1 MTFHHYSVLLQET
14 IEGLAIR
21 ADGVYVDGT
30 LGGGGHAL
38 SICERL
44 SGRGRLIGIDQDGAA
59 IEAAS
64 ERLKDYRDRAVIVR
78 GNYEDIA
85 EILMRLQIE
94 RVDGIC
100 LDLGVSSYQLD
111 EGERGFSYRTDAAL
125 DMRMDQRGERT
136 AADIVNSYSEEALF
150 RIIRDYGEDRF
161 ARNIAKHIVQY
172 REKKRIETTLELS
185 GIISGAIPARVRALS
200 GHPAKRSF
208 QAIRIELNR
217 ELEVLENT
225 LDRMIDLL
233 SEGGRLCVISF
244 HSLEDRIVKSKFRTA
259 ENPCICPPD
268 FPVCSCGRKSRGI
281 VLTKKPILPSEEE
294 LLENRRSQRAKLR
307 IFEKRTEEEN

>member
-1 MTFHHYSVLLQET
+1 MTFHHYSVLLRET

-44 SGRGRLIGIDQDGAA
+44 SERGRLIGIDQDGAA

-64 ERLKDYRDRAVIVR
+64 ERLKGYRDRAVIVR

-94 RVDGIC
+94 QVDGIC

-172 REKKRIETTLELS
+172 REKKRIETTSELS

-294 LLENRRSQRAKLR
+294 LLENRRSQSAKLR
-307 IFEKRTEEEN
+307 IFEKRTEGN

>member
-85 EILMRLQIE
+85 EILMQLQIE
-94 RVDGIC
+94 QVDGIC

-294 LLENRRSQRAKLR
+294 LLENRRSQSAKLR
-307 IFEKRTEEEN
+307 IFEKRTEERN

>member
-1 MTFHHYSVLLQET
+1 MTFHHYSVLLRET

-44 SGRGRLIGIDQDGAA
+44 SERGRLIGIDQDGAA

-294 LLENRRSQRAKLR
+294 LLENRRSQSAKLR
-307 IFEKRTEEEN
+307 IFEKRTEGN

>member
-1 MTFHHYSVLLQET
+1 MTFHHYSVLLRET

-44 SGRGRLIGIDQDGAA
+44 SERGRLIGIDQDGAA

-94 RVDGIC
+94 QVDGIC

-225 LDRMIDLL
+225 LDRIIDLL

-294 LLENRRSQRAKLR
+294 LLENRRSQSAKLR
-307 IFEKRTEEEN
+307 IFEKRTEERN

>member
-1 MTFHHYSVLLQET
+1 MTFHHYSVLLRET

-44 SGRGRLIGIDQDGAA
+44 SGRGKLIGIDQDGAA

-281 VLTKKPILPSEEE
+281 VLTKKPILPSEKE
-294 LLENRRSQRAKLR
+294 LLENRRSQSAKLR
-307 IFEKRTEEEN
+307 IFEKRTEEGN

>member
-1 MTFHHYSVLLQET
+1 MTFHHYSVLLRET

-294 LLENRRSQRAKLR
+294 LLENRRSQSAKLR
-307 IFEKRTEEEN
+307 IFEKRTEERN

>member
-44 SGRGRLIGIDQDGAA
+44 SERGRLIGIDQDGTA

-259 ENPCICPPD
+259 EKPCICPPD

-294 LLENRRSQRAKLR
+294 LLENRRSQSAKLR
-307 IFEKRTEEEN
+307 IFEKRTEERN

>member
-1 MTFHHYSVLLQET
+1 MTFHHYSVLLRET

-85 EILMRLQIE
+85 GILMRLQIE

-294 LLENRRSQRAKLR
+294 LLENRRSQSAKLR
-307 IFEKRTEEEN
+307 IFEKRTEEGN

>member
-1 MTFHHYSVLLQET
+1 MTFHHYSVLLRET

-44 SGRGRLIGIDQDGAA
+44 SERGRLIGIDQDGAA

-64 ERLKDYRDRAVIVR
+64 ERLKGYRDRAVIVR

-94 RVDGIC
+94 QVDGIC

-294 LLENRRSQRAKLR
+294 LLENRRSQSAKLR
-307 IFEKRTEEEN
+307 IFEKRTEERN

>member
-281 VLTKKPILPSEEE
+281 VLTKKPILPSEKE
-294 LLENRRSQRAKLR
+294 LLENRRSQSAKLR
-307 IFEKRTEEEN
+307 IFEKRTEEGN

>member
-1 MTFHHYSVLLQET
+1 MTFHHYSVLLRET

-78 GNYEDIA
+78 GNYEDVA

-281 VLTKKPILPSEEE
+281 VLTKKPILPSEKE
-294 LLENRRSQRAKLR
+294 LLENRRSQSAKLR
-307 IFEKRTEEEN
+307 IFEKRTEEGN

>member
-294 LLENRRSQRAKLR
+294 LLENRRSQSAKLR

>member
-1 MTFHHYSVLLQET
+1 MTFHHYSVLLRET

-94 RVDGIC
+94 QVDGIC

-294 LLENRRSQRAKLR
+294 LLENRRSQSAKLR
-307 IFEKRTEEEN
+307 IFEKRTEGN

>member
-1 MTFHHYSVLLQET
+1 M
-14 IEGLAIR
+14 
-21 ADGVYVDGT
+21 
-30 LGGGGHAL
+30 
-38 SICERL
+38 
-44 SGRGRLIGIDQDGAA
+44 
-59 IEAAS
+59 
-64 ERLKDYRDRAVIVR
+64 
-78 GNYEDIA
+78 
-85 EILMRLQIE
+85 
-94 RVDGIC
+94 
-100 LDLGVSSYQLD
+100 
-111 EGERGFSYRTDAAL
+111 
-125 DMRMDQRGERT
+125 
-136 AADIVNSYSEEALF
+136 
-150 RIIRDYGEDRF
+150 
-161 ARNIAKHIVQY
+161 QY

-294 LLENRRSQRAKLR
+294 LLENRRSQSAKLR
-307 IFEKRTEEEN
+307 IFEKRTEGN

>member
-1 MTFHHYSVLLQET
+1 MTFHHYSVLLRET

-233 SEGGRLCVISF
+233 SEDGRLCVISF

-294 LLENRRSQRAKLR
+294 LLENRRSQSAKLR

>member
-1 MTFHHYSVLLQET
+1 MTFHHYSVLLRET
-14 IEGLAIR
+14 IEGLVIR

-185 GIISGAIPARVRALS
+185 GIITGAIPARVRALS

-281 VLTKKPILPSEEE
+281 VLTKKPILPSEKE
-294 LLENRRSQRAKLR
+294 LLENRRSQSAKLR
-307 IFEKRTEEEN
+307 IFEKRTEEGN

>member
-1 MTFHHYSVLLQET
+1 MTFHHYSVLLRET
-14 IEGLAIR
+14 IEGLVIR

-294 LLENRRSQRAKLR
+294 LLENRRSQSAKLR

>member
-44 SGRGRLIGIDQDGAA
+44 SGRGKLIGIDQDGAA

-294 LLENRRSQRAKLR
+294 LLENRRSQSAKLR
-307 IFEKRTEEEN
+307 IFEKRTEEGN

>member
-185 GIISGAIPARVRALS
+185 GIITGAIPARVRALS

-281 VLTKKPILPSEEE
+281 VLTKKPILPSEKE
-294 LLENRRSQRAKLR
+294 LLENRRSQSAKLR